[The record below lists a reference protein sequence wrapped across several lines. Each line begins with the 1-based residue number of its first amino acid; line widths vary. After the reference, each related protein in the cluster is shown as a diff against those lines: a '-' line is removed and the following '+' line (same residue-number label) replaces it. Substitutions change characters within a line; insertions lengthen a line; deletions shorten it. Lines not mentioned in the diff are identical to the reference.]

1 MNEKTNS
8 VPQNN
13 KNGSAE
19 NAQDSY
25 YKHSRKL
32 ANSFIFI
39 LPLLVIYEI
48 GIALHGSHIKNSADV
63 MVKTPFVF
71 FGRNGSLIFNLMVT
85 IAFFVAII
93 RLERKG
99 DLNFRIY
106 ILMFLESLVY
116 AVFLGPVVVRLV
128 GYLLPY
134 FLAAPLGS
142 EQGIQLI
149 LSIGAGVYEEIVFR
163 LFLLAALGFLL
174 GSILRLNKAV
184 VVILSIVIGSALF
197 SGIHYVGSLSDT
209 FTSAS
214 FVFRFL
220 AGAILSAIYLFR
232 GLGIAVY
239 THALYDVML
248 VLWQKD

>member
-1 MNEKTNS
+1 MNGNTNRTR
-8 VPQNN
+8 QNDIN
-13 KNGSAE
+13 KSATKPR
-19 NAQDSY
+19 NSY
-25 YKHSRKL
+25 YSQSRRL
-32 ANSFIFI
+32 SNSFIFI

-93 RLERKG
+93 KLERKG
-99 DLNFRIY
+99 DLNLKIY
-106 ILMFLESLVY
+106 LLMFFESLVY
-116 AVFLGPVVVRLV
+116 AIFLGPVVVQLV
-128 GYLLPY
+128 SYVLPY
-134 FLAAPLGS
+134 VLAAPISSG
-142 EQGIQLI
+142 QGIQLI

-163 LFLLAALGFLL
+163 LFLLTVLVFLL
-174 GSILRLNKAV
+174 NKIFRFNKTIVA
-184 VVILSIVIGSALF
+184 ILSIIIGSALF

-214 FVFRFL
+214 FAFRFL

-248 VLWQKD
+248 VLWQRD

>member
-1 MNEKTNS
+1 MNGNTNNPLENHKNEPIGRS
-8 VPQNN
+8 QN
-13 KNGSAE
+13 
-19 NAQDSY
+19 SY
-25 YKHSRKL
+25 FKQSKRL
-32 ANSFIFI
+32 SNSFIFI

-71 FGRNGSLIFNLMVT
+71 FGRNGSLIFNLLVT
-85 IAFFVAII
+85 AAFFVAII

-99 DLNFRIY
+99 DLRLKIY
-106 ILMFLESLVY
+106 VFMFFESLVY
-116 AVFLGPVVVRLV
+116 AIFLGPVVVQLV
-128 GYLLPY
+128 SYLLPY
-134 FLAAPLGS
+134 FLAAPISSG
-142 EQGIQLI
+142 QGIQLI

-163 LFLLAALGFLL
+163 LFLLTALVFLL
-174 GSILRLNKAV
+174 NKIFRFNKTIVA
-184 VVILSIVIGSALF
+184 ILSIIIGSALF

-214 FVFRFL
+214 FAFRFL
-220 AGAILSAIYLFR
+220 AGGILSAIFLFR

-248 VLWQKD
+248 VLWQRN